1 MVFRKKVVVEDR
13 VEARFQKVVDLIR
26 DLDKKEFNR
35 LQEGMSLAWQAYQ
48 KVSEA
53 KSAAEKEVGDIELL
67 ERIIEEK

>member
-1 MVFRKKVVVEDR
+1 MVFRKKVVVEDK

-26 DLDKKEFNR
+26 GLDKKEFNR
-35 LQEGMSLAWQAYQ
+35 LQEGMSLAWKAYQ
-48 KVSEA
+48 KVGKA